1 MNWSSVQVLLSFF
14 FFFSKEVNKLIHGP
28 WISYGYSKAQELP
41 ANIDAFHNFMDKVN
55 IIKRGYPS
63 NPLKLKN
70 NKKWNTII
78 SKRGYFSY
86 EKIK

>member
-1 MNWSSVQVLLSFF
+1 M
-14 FFFSKEVNKLIHGP
+14 IHGP
-28 WISYGYSKAQELP
+28 WISVGYSLWQELP
-41 ANIDAFHNFMDKVN
+41 ANIDIFHKYMAKVN
-55 IIKRGYPS
+55 IIKIGYPR

-78 SKRGYFSY
+78 SKNGYFSY